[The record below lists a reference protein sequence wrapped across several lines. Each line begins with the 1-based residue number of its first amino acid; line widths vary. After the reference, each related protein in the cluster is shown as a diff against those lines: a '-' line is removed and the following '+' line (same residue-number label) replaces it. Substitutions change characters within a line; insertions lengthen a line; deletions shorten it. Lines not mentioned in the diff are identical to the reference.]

1 MYDSN
6 KDVWERSRHHVC
18 LIARYSI
25 CKFKEEMHIR
35 ACKTLV
41 KFIQKIC
48 TSENDLRSETVKTYI
63 LASIFTDREGLKN
76 SKRMLVIGG

>member
-1 MYDSN
+1 
-6 KDVWERSRHHVC
+6 
-18 LIARYSI
+18 
-25 CKFKEEMHIR
+25 MHIR